1 MTLKKL
7 VWIVGTKVA
16 LTFVLTFPLN
26 CRGSVEYWALTTM
39 PGLRPGSPV
48 ALYGEIIGRVVAT
61 DWRGDTT
68 FIRVR
73 FKRNAHR
80 LPGSRVVQVR
90 LTGFGKKE
98 QMALEI
104 RPNEHARFESY
115 TLGGKLHVLPGD
127 LHPYPLRREPPPSM
141 MLPPPPA
148 FREFIPV
155 VPPPSRRPPLL
166 SA

>member
-1 MTLKKL
+1 MNRKKL

-16 LTFVLTFPLN
+16 LTLGLTFPLN
-26 CRGSVEYWALTTM
+26 CRGSVEYWALTRM
-39 PGLRPGSPV
+39 PGLRSGSPV

-90 LTGFGKKE
+90 WMGFGKKE

-104 RPNEHARFESY
+104 RPNEHPRFESY

-127 LHPYPLRREPPPSM
+127 LDPHPLRWDRPPGMMVPPPV
-141 MLPPPPA
+141 
-148 FREFIPV
+148 FRESIPV

>member
-1 MTLKKL
+1 MTRKKL

-16 LTFVLTFPLN
+16 LTLALTFPLN

-61 DWRGDTT
+61 SWRGDTT

-73 FKRNAHR
+73 FKPDAHR
-80 LPGSRVVQVR
+80 LPGSRVVQLR
-90 LTGFGKKE
+90 LMGFGRKE

-104 RPNEHARFESY
+104 RPREHSRFESF
-115 TLGGKLHVLPGD
+115 TLGGKLRVLPRD
-127 LHPYPLRREPPPSM
+127 LHPYPLPDSRPPSM
-141 MLPPPPA
+141 MAPPPPA
-148 FREFIPV
+148 VRHFIPLG
-155 VPPPSRRPPLL
+155 PPPSRRPPLL